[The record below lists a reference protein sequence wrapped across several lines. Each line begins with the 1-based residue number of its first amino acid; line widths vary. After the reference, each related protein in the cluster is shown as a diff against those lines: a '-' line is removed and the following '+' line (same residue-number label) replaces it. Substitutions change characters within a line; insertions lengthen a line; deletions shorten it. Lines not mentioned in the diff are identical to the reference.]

1 MKIKGNVVFLGSG
14 LETSYNRI
22 GNQIV
27 NFYQVDLPDVIEV
40 RKRVLGNAKNEQ
52 LISGDMFDLNWIK

>member
-1 MKIKGNVVFLGSG
+1 MVFLGSG

>member
-1 MKIKGNVVFLGSG
+1 MVFLGAG

-27 NFYQVDLPDVIEV
+27 NFYQVDLPGVIEV
-40 RKRVLGNAKNEQ
+40 RKRVLGNAKMRNLYQEIC
-52 LISGDMFDLNWIK
+52 LTLTGLKK